1 MHYGIHVSLSAGTLA
16 LTGSYHI
23 VQSIIIFNIF
33 LHIASNILSLVLHT
47 FIYHYT
53 YLHFI
58 HILYKG
64 LTEGFHQSG
73 VAEACWAIE
82 KEEPAA
88 QAFRLNYPN
97 STVFTDD
104 CNALLK
110 LVMDVSTCSCSVLPS
125 IFRMVV
131 GF

>member
-1 MHYGIHVSLSAGTLA
+1 MYLHV
-16 LTGSYHI
+16 LTCTYM
-23 VQSIIIFNIF
+23 
-33 LHIASNILSLVLHT
+33 
-47 FIYHYT
+47 

-88 QAFRLNYPN
+88 QAFRLNNPN

-110 LVMDVSTCSCSVLPS
+110 LVMDVSTSSCSVLPS
-125 IFRMVV
+125 IFRVVV
-131 GF
+131 GY